1 MQAIESN
8 QKSTSFD
15 TWLRTRWSEVRVLPG
30 AFNRIVDVD
39 VDSFEVLGVNY
50 AKDQNSVWVAITKK
64 HNAAELRQLSESA
77 RNRAGAGGWL
87 LVVVR
92 LENVDASTFQV
103 SRVKQYFAIDDP
115 VIKSLTNTLQTGV
128 EQMRTCG
135 GRGPHSIGLWSIR

>member
-1 MQAIESN
+1 MLKFWAR
-8 QKSTSFD
+8 D
-15 TWLRTRWSEVRVLPG
+15 TECAYYG
-30 AFNRIVDVD
+30 FNRIVDVD

-64 HNAAELRQLSESA
+64 HNAAELRQLSESD

-103 SRVKQYFAIDDP
+103 SRVKQYFAIDDKGCFRLEKRVP
-115 VIKSLTNTLQTGV
+115 CSDL
-128 EQMRTCG
+128 E
-135 GRGPHSIGLWSIR
+135 